1 MAQSTQHSDSSASR
15 LSQLYASLELQA
27 GQLPLTT
34 TAADIVPGE
43 GNPEAAV
50 LFIGEAPG
58 FNEQQQRRP
67 FVGRSGQLLRA
78 TLTQLEMPPE
88 TVYIANIVKARP
100 PENRDPFPAEI
111 LAYKPALD
119 AEIEIINPQLIVTLG
134 RFSMAKFLPE
144 VKISQVHGKLHKVV
158 FQGMVRFILPMYHP
172 AAALRN
178 PATKQ
183 AFIADMSKIPAILT
197 WLHKHTDSYQLET
210 AVKDSLL

>member
-1 MAQSTQHSDSSASR
+1 MSVSIHNDSAAC
-15 LSQLYASLELQA
+15 LQELYSNLEQQA
-27 GQLPLTT
+27 GTLPLTS

-43 GNPEAAV
+43 GNPDAAV

-78 TLTQLEMPPE
+78 TLTQLNMPPE

-100 PENRDPFPAEI
+100 PDNRDPFPEEI
-111 LAYKPALD
+111 AAYKAALD
-119 AEIEIINPQLIVTLG
+119 GEIEIINPQLIVTLG
-134 RFSMAKFLPE
+134 RFSMAKFLPD
-144 VKISQVHGKLHKVV
+144 VKISQVHGRLHKVV
-158 FQGMVRFILPMYHP
+158 FQKVTRFILPMYHP

-178 PATKQ
+178 PATKT

-197 WLHKHTDSYQLET
+197 WLSEHNDSYQFET